1 MAKYYKKGL
10 PPVESEAANLK
21 VQETVREI
29 LADVRQRGD
38 AAVRE
43 LSERFDGWSPPD
55 FRLSPG
61 EIDSLVASVSRETIE
76 DIKFAQAQIRNFAEH
91 QRAALKDIEVET
103 VPGVRL
109 GHRNIPVQSAGCYTP
124 GGRYPMVASAHM
136 TIVTAKAAGVERVI
150 ACTPPT
156 KGKPHAETIAAMVLA
171 GADEIY
177 LLAGDQAVA
186 AMESGTAAIAPVDML
201 VGPGNTYVGE
211 GKRQRAVE

>member
-10 PPVESEAANLK
+10 LPVESEAANLK

-91 QRAALKDIEVET
+91 QRAALKDVEVET
-103 VPGVRL
+103 IPGVRL
-109 GHRNIPVQSAGCYTP
+109 GHRNIPVRTAGCYTP
-124 GGRYPMVASAHM
+124 GGRYPMVASAHKYRSPIWIKCSRSM
-136 TIVTAKAAGVERVI
+136 FVRPSWWHRASSEKCSIHPIV
-150 ACTPPT
+150 
-156 KGKPHAETIAAMVLA
+156 L
-171 GADEIY
+171 
-177 LLAGDQAVA
+177 
-186 AMESGTAAIAPVDML
+186 
-201 VGPGNTYVGE
+201 
-211 GKRQRAVE
+211 

>member
-1 MAKYYKKGL
+1 MAKHLKKSL

-61 EIDSLVASVSRETIE
+61 EIDSLVASVSRQTIE

-91 QRAALKDIEVET
+91 QRAALKDVEVET
-103 VPGVRL
+103 IPGRTARPPQHSSTHCRL
-109 GHRNIPVQSAGCYTP
+109 LHSGRALSD
-124 GGRYPMVASAHM
+124 GGIR
-136 TIVTAKAAGVERVI
+136 
-150 ACTPPT
+150 
-156 KGKPHAETIAAMVLA
+156 PH
-171 GADEIY
+171 D
-177 LLAGDQAVA
+177 DRH
-186 AMESGTAAIAPVDML
+186 
-201 VGPGNTYVGE
+201 GE
-211 GKRQRAVE
+211 GRWSGAGHGLYSSDQRQTPS

>member
-61 EIDSLVASVSRETIE
+61 EIDSLVASVSRQTIE

-109 GHRNIPVQSAGCYTP
+109 GHRNIPVSSAGCYIP

-136 TIVTAKAAGVERVI
+136 TIVTAKVAGVDRII
-150 ACTPPT
+150 ACTLLQKENHTPKRSRRWSWRVPT
-156 KGKPHAETIAAMVLA
+156 K
-171 GADEIY
+171 
-177 LLAGDQAVA
+177 
-186 AMESGTAAIAPVDML
+186 S
-201 VGPGNTYVGE
+201 TYS
-211 GKRQRAVE
+211 